1 MQLVKLDAARRAL
14 EEAST
19 LQEIKEIRDQAEAI
33 RQYVKVAGYH
43 LGYQNQAAE
52 TKLRA
57 ERKAGELLKQM
68 EKNKGV
74 RTKGGSISGG
84 CTMQPPEN
92 TPRLKD
98 LGIEKTQSMR
108 WQQIADLP
116 EESFENKIEEVKQ
129 KYEELTQS
137 IFLQLSK
144 SLRAHVANNSGDN
157 EWYTPEIYINA
168 ARETLGTIDLD
179 PASNPTA
186 NEIVKAKIFY
196 TAEDSG
202 LEKEWVG
209 NVWMNPPYESRL
221 IGSFIEKLLVHYVK
235 EQIPQAIVLVNNA
248 TETQWF
254 QLIAEA
260 ARASCFPKGRVKFW
274 HPRKEAVPLQGQSI
288 LYLGQNKERFI
299 ENFHQF
305 GVCWEVPLGMV

>member
-1 MQLVKLDAARRAL
+1 MQLVKLDKAKRAIA
-14 EEAST
+14 EAST
-19 LQEIKEIRDQAEAI
+19 LQEIKDIRDKAEAI

-68 EKNKGV
+68 EKNKGGKPSEKNRGHDV
-74 RTKGGSISGG
+74 HGIPS
-84 CTMQPPEN
+84 
-92 TPRLKD
+92 LKD
-98 LGIEKTQSMR
+98 LGIHHKQSQR

-186 NEIVKAKIFY
+186 NEIVKAKTFY

-221 IGSFIEKLLVHYVK
+221 IGSFIDKLLVHYVK

-299 ENFHQF
+299 QNFHQF

>member
-1 MQLVKLDAARRAL
+1 MQLVKLDAAKRAL
-14 EEAST
+14 AEAST
-19 LQEIKEIRDQAEAI
+19 LEEIKEIRDKAEAI
-33 RQYVKVAGYH
+33 RQYVKAAGYS
-43 LGYQNQAAE
+43 LENQNKAAE

-68 EKNKGV
+68 EKNKG
-74 RTKGGSISGG
+74 G
-84 CTMQPPEN
+84 QPSKKNYGHHVHSSPS
-92 TPRLKD
+92 LKD
-98 LGIEKTQSMR
+98 LGIHHKQSQR

-144 SLRAHVANNSGDN
+144 SLRVHVANNSGDN

-186 NEIVKAKIFY
+186 NEIVKAKTFY

-221 IGSFIEKLLVHYVK
+221 IGSFIEKLLAHYVK

-288 LYLGQNKERFI
+288 LYLGQNKEKFI
-299 ENFHQF
+299 QNFNQF

>member
-1 MQLVKLDAARRAL
+1 MQLVKLDEAKRAL
-14 EEAST
+14 AEAST
-19 LQEIKEIRDQAEAI
+19 LQEIKDIRDKAEAI

-57 ERKAGELLKQM
+57 ERKAGELLKKM
-68 EKNKGV
+68 EKNKG
-74 RTKGGSISGG
+74 G
-84 CTMQPPEN
+84 QPSEKNRAHDVPG
-92 TPRLKD
+92 TPTLKD
-98 LGIEKTQSMR
+98 LGIHRLQSQR

-137 IFLQLSK
+137 IFLQLWK

-168 ARETLGTIDLD
+168 ARETLGEIDLD

-186 NEIVKAKIFY
+186 NEIVKAKTFY

-221 IGSFIEKLLVHYVK
+221 IGSFIDKLLVHYVK

-299 ENFHQF
+299 QNFHQF

>member
-33 RQYVKVAGYH
+33 RQYVKAAGH
-43 LGYQNQAAE
+43 SLVNQNKAAE

-57 ERKAGELLKQM
+57 ERKAGELLKEM
-68 EKNKGV
+68 VKNKGGGDV
-74 RTKGGSISGG
+74 RNHSSHDERGV
-84 CTMQPPEN
+84 
-92 TPRLKD
+92 LKLND
-98 LGIEKTQSMR
+98 LGIDYNQSFR
-108 WQQIADLP
+108 WQRIADLP
-116 EESFENKIEEVKQ
+116 EEAFENKIEEVKQ

-186 NEIVKAKIFY
+186 NEIVKAKTFY

-221 IGSFIEKLLVHYVK
+221 IGSFIDKLLVHYVK

-299 ENFHQF
+299 QNFHQF

>member
-1 MQLVKLDAARRAL
+1 MQLVKLDEAKRAL
-14 EEAST
+14 AEAST
-19 LQEIKEIRDQAEAI
+19 LQEIKDIRDKAEAI

-57 ERKAGELLKQM
+57 ERKAGELLKKM
-68 EKNKGV
+68 EKNKG
-74 RTKGGSISGG
+74 G
-84 CTMQPPEN
+84 QPSEKNRAHDVPG
-92 TPRLKD
+92 TPTLKD
-98 LGIEKTQSMR
+98 LGIHRLQSQR

-168 ARETLGTIDLD
+168 ARETLGEIDLD

-186 NEIVKAKIFY
+186 NEIVKAKTFY

-221 IGSFIEKLLVHYVK
+221 IGSFIDKLLVHYVK

-299 ENFHQF
+299 QNFHQF

>member
-1 MQLVKLDAARRAL
+1 MQLVKLDEAKRAL
-14 EEAST
+14 AEAST
-19 LQEIKEIRDQAEAI
+19 LQEIKDIRDKAEAI

-57 ERKAGELLKQM
+57 ERKAGELLKKM
-68 EKNKGV
+68 EKNKG
-74 RTKGGSISGG
+74 G
-84 CTMQPPEN
+84 QPSEKNRAHDVPG
-92 TPRLKD
+92 TPTLKD
-98 LGIEKTQSMR
+98 LGIHRLQSQR

-168 ARETLGTIDLD
+168 ARETLGEIDLD

-186 NEIVKAKIFY
+186 NEIVKAKTFY

-299 ENFHQF
+299 QNFHQF

>member
-1 MQLVKLDAARRAL
+1 MQLVKLDEAKRAL
-14 EEAST
+14 AEAST
-19 LQEIKEIRDQAEAI
+19 LQEIKKIRDQAEAI

-68 EKNKGV
+68 EKQKPGEYQRLHDATV
-74 RTKGGSISGG
+74 APS
-84 CTMQPPEN
+84 
-92 TPRLKD
+92 LKD

-186 NEIVKAKIFY
+186 NEIVKAKTFY

-299 ENFHQF
+299 QNFHQF

>member
-14 EEAST
+14 AAAST

-52 TKLRA
+52 TKIRA

-68 EKNKGV
+68 EKQKPGEYKRLHDATV
-74 RTKGGSISGG
+74 
-84 CTMQPPEN
+84 
-92 TPRLKD
+92 TPSLKD

-186 NEIVKAKIFY
+186 NEIVKAKTFY

-288 LYLGQNKERFI
+288 LYLGKNKERFI
-299 ENFHQF
+299 QNFNQF